1 MANVGCT
8 LGLDLSTQQVK
19 MVLIDGELNVLH
31 EVNVQFDKDL
41 PEFKTEGGVH
51 IHEDEL
57 TVTSPVLM
65 WLKAL
70 DLALHHLKNSGRDLA
85 KIQAISGSAQQHGS
99 VYWKHGA
106 RYLLNN
112 MKGSH
117 LFHQALQQD
126 SFSVLDSPVWMD
138 SSTTAEC
145 HHLEAEVGGAQK
157 MASLTGSRAYERVSL
172 ISSFAA
178 SLFLGDYAE
187 IDFSDGSGMNLLD
200 INNREWAPT
209 CLDACAPRLAKK
221 LGNPVPSH
229 TILGYLSPYLV
240 ERYGFSPNCQV
251 IAFTGDNPAS
261 LAGMRLEEGDMVVSL
276 GTSDT
281 VFLWLER
288 PRPALE
294 GHVFIHPMSWQAY
307 MGLICSKNGSLA
319 RERVCAECA
328 DGSWEQFSKLLK
340 ETVPGNKGN
349 IGFYYFSVEI
359 TPPAIGIHRFNA
371 QDEKISEFSRTVEI
385 RSLIEG
391 QFLSK
396 RIHAEKLGY
405 CLLPQSRILATGGAS
420 CNADILQVLADVFD
434 VPVYTLETTNSA
446 CLGAAYQA
454 RFGLLSGEG
463 MSFHD
468 IVSTAAPH
476 KLSAKPNPAAVQTYN
491 AMLER
496 FCALEEKVVEESL
509 R

>member
-1 MANVGCT
+1 
-8 LGLDLSTQQVK
+8 
-19 MVLIDGELNVLH
+19 
-31 EVNVQFDKDL
+31 
-41 PEFKTEGGVH
+41 
-51 IHEDEL
+51 
-57 TVTSPVLM
+57 
-65 WLKAL
+65 
-70 DLALHHLKNSGRDLA
+70 
-85 KIQAISGSAQQHGS
+85 
-99 VYWKHGA
+99 
-106 RYLLNN
+106 
-112 MKGSH
+112 MKGSL
-117 LFHQALQQD
+117 LFHQALQD
-126 SFSVLDSPVWMD
+126 CFSVLDSPVWMD

-145 HHLEAEVGGAQK
+145 RSLEAAVGGAQK
-157 MASLTGSRAYERVSL
+157 MASLTGSRAYERFTGSQIAKLYRTNPERYLGTERVSL

-200 INNREWAPT
+200 INIREWVPT
-209 CLDACAPRLAKK
+209 CLDACAPGLAKK

-229 TILGYLSPYLV
+229 TILGNISPYLV
-240 ERYGFSPNCQV
+240 ERYGFSPNCHV

-261 LAGMRLEEGDMVVSL
+261 LAGMRLEEGDITVSL

-281 VFLWLER
+281 VFLWLKK
-288 PRPALE
+288 PQPALE

-319 RERVCAECA
+319 RERVCADCA
-328 DGSWEQFSKLLK
+328 DGSWEQFSKSLK

-371 QDEKISEFSRTVEI
+371 QDEKVSEFSSNVEI

-405 CLLPQSRILATGGAS
+405 CLMPQSRILATGGAS
-420 CNADILQVLADVFD
+420 CNADILQVLADVFE

-454 RFGLLSGEG
+454 KFGLLFAEG
-463 MSFHD
+463 MSFPD
-468 IVSTAAPH
+468 VVSTAAPH
-476 KLSAKPNPAAVQTYN
+476 KLSARPNPAAVQPVAAWLHHFLGAQLCRLIQCPIPVGWHSFFGPQKNY
-491 AMLER
+491 
-496 FCALEEKVVEESL
+496 SL
-509 R
+509 SRPT

>member
-1 MANVGCT
+1 MDCVGPVVPY
-8 LGLDLSTQQVK
+8 GAV
-19 MVLIDGELNVLH
+19 
-31 EVNVQFDKDL
+31 
-41 PEFKTEGGVH
+41 TEGGVH
-51 IHEDEL
+51 VHEDKL

-65 WLKAL
+65 CYPAGPSL
-70 DLALHHLKNSGRDLA
+70 LANFFCPYSPFAPKLP
-85 KIQAISGSAQQHGS
+85 QQHGS

-106 RYLLNN
+106 RYLLKN
-112 MKGSH
+112 MKGSL
-117 LFHQALQQD
+117 LFHQALQD
-126 SFSVLDSPVWMD
+126 CFSVLDSPVWMD

-145 HHLEAEVGGAQK
+145 RSLEAAVGGAQK
-157 MASLTGSRAYERVSL
+157 MASLTGSRAYERFTGSQIAKLYRTNPERYLGTERVSL

-200 INNREWAPT
+200 INIREWVPT
-209 CLDACAPRLAKK
+209 CLDACAPGLAKK

-229 TILGYLSPYLV
+229 TILGNISPYLV
-240 ERYGFSPNCQV
+240 ERYGFSPNCHV

-261 LAGMRLEEGDMVVSL
+261 LAGMRLEEGDITVSL

-281 VFLWLER
+281 VFLWLKK
-288 PRPALE
+288 PQPALE

-319 RERVCAECA
+319 RERVCADCA
-328 DGSWEQFSKLLK
+328 DGSWEQFSKSLK

-371 QDEKISEFSRTVEI
+371 QDEKVSPDNVEI

-405 CLLPQSRILATGGAS
+405 CLSKNWMVILFKIP
-420 CNADILQVLADVFD
+420 ILCFNFDVPNLYIFLFPYQVLADVFE

-454 RFGLLSGEG
+454 KFGKSLCYCQFEVLL
-463 MSFHD
+463 F
-468 IVSTAAPH
+468 
-476 KLSAKPNPAAVQTYN
+476 
-491 AMLER
+491 
-496 FCALEEKVVEESL
+496 
-509 R
+509 